1 MPQRRQDFR
10 AGGGPPRGG
19 GCDGLAFLSTLDI
32 FTLVHWLKGAP
43 GKRKTRPPRS
53 KALTEHLLHA
63 RLGAESCIHIV
74 SLGGP

>member
-1 MPQRRQDFR
+1 MTQRSQDFR

-19 GCDGLAFLSTLDI
+19 GCDGLAFLSMLDI
-32 FTLVHWLKGAP
+32 FTLVRWLKGAP
-43 GKRKTRPPRS
+43 RKRKTRPPRS

-63 RLGAESCIHIV
+63 RLGAESCIRSV